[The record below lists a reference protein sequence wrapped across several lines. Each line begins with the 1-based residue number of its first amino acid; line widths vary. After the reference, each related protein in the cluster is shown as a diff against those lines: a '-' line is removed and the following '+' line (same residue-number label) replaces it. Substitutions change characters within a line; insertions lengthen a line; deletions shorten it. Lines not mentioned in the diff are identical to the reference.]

1 MTIKAKTPLFPGAIG
16 NCSSEPKIWSDK
28 ADRLILAGYYGLEI
42 LNLTAGNIMI
52 LHRRTAIAQD
62 NI

>member
-1 MTIKAKTPLFPGAIG
+1 M
-16 NCSSEPKIWSDK
+16 
-28 ADRLILAGYYGLEI
+28 ADRLILADYYGLEI

-52 LHRRTAIAQD
+52 LHRRTAIDQD